1 MFDIGFPELMLIG
14 IVALVVI
21 GPERLPKV
29 ARTAGLLF
37 GRARRYVSDIK
48 GEIEKE
54 IKLEEVRTFQEKM
67 KQSAADAKHMIIEEV
82 QKTSEPVKDAAAEAS
97 AAITEISRGVRQP
110 PAPAAPVKNAETA
123 AETPLSPSLPSDN
136 QTE

>member
-14 IVALVVI
+14 VVALVVI

-48 GEIEKE
+48 IEIEKE
-54 IKLEEVRTFQEKM
+54 IKLEEVRGFQEKM
-67 KQSAADAKHMIIEEV
+67 KQSAVDAKHMIIEEV

-97 AAITEISRGVRQP
+97 DAITEISRGIRQP
-110 PAPAAPVKNAETA
+110 PAPGASVKTDTV

-136 QTE
+136 HTE